1 MPFGDDDASEF
12 TLTMRQE
19 RCALCPLQFVCV
31 GGVWGP
37 SEFACTCG
45 VVEAMGIRVE
55 CNQSSAP
62 RPKSTYGSLVSE
74 SMAGGCVHRR
84 RLGPGETVKP
94 IDYEGITIK
103 EIR

>member
-1 MPFGDDDASEF
+1 MPFGDDDVGEF

-19 RCALCPLQFVCV
+19 RCAHCPLQFVCV
-31 GGVWGP
+31 GGIWGP
-37 SEFACTCG
+37 SEQQCNCG

-62 RPKSTYGSLVSE
+62 LVR
-74 SMAGGCVHRR
+74 GVCVHRR